1 MHRMI
6 FKVRP
11 IPSVIASLFAV
22 LSQSVLKM
30 RGLEKSRNGNAK
42 NGKSA
47 VNLGR
52 QLGLTTLPCYTNRIS
67 KPLFPEKLSV
77 AYLNSLNSFRK
88 CD

>member
-42 NGKSA
+42 KWKECSK
-47 VNLGR
+47 LG
-52 QLGLTTLPCYTNRIS
+52 TTIRPYDFALLYQ
-67 KPLFPEKLSV
+67 
-77 AYLNSLNSFRK
+77 
-88 CD
+88 